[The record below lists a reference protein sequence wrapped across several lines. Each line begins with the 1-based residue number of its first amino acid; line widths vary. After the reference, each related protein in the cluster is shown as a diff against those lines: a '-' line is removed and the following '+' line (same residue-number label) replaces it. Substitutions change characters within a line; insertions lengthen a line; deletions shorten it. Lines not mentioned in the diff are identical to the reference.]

1 MYTWCIHL
9 MPTKGVLKKGGKHK
23 IQLHSSYIKLSQSTK
38 SILDKELS
46 SMYIND
52 LLLFLSIKKNDLLLF
67 FLLQCPKQ
75 SQRGHL
81 QDFFYFYFFSPFF
94 CMKASCQLKR
104 FFLIVECITQT
115 IPKREK
121 TGCHRILTLGQWR
134 SR

>member
-38 SILDKELS
+38 SIMDKEWT

-52 LLLFLSIKKNDLLLF
+52 LLLFS
-67 FLLQCPKQ
+67 LLQCPKQ

-81 QDFFYFYFFSPFF
+81 QDFFFFFSPFF
-94 CMKASCQLKR
+94 CMKAPCQLKR

-121 TGCHRILTLGQWR
+121 TGCHRILALGQWR
-134 SR
+134 SRWSIDSSSFLHM

>member
-1 MYTWCIHL
+1 MYTWWIHL

-38 SILDKELS
+38 SILDKEWS
-46 SMYIND
+46 SMYI
-52 LLLFLSIKKNDLLLF
+52 NDLLLF

-81 QDFFYFYFFSPFF
+81 QDFFFFFPSI
-94 CMKASCQLKR
+94 
-104 FFLIVECITQT
+104 FLHESAMPTQKIFSYCGMHHPNNT
-115 IPKREK
+115 KKRE

-134 SR
+134 SRWSIDSSSFLHM